1 MIYFENTPIN
11 FETFPNGEI
20 RIANPEVMFAGHHSI
35 TLKYESDAD
44 LIKLMFAKR
53 YLDSLNNINGTGVS
67 KTTTLRIAY
76 MPYSRQDRVQNGSA
90 FTLKYVCDFI
100 NLLGFNKVFVLEP
113 HSDVTCALLERAEA
127 VELTAFVATG
137 AMDQLGFDPE
147 KDGLFFPDAGAQKR
161 YAGKFT
167 VKNQLVGFKQR
178 DFSTGKIGSLEIL
191 GSAVPERVLIVDDL
205 SSYGGT
211 FLMSAEALAARG
223 AKEIY
228 LAVAHC
234 ENSVYEGKMIKSDL
248 ISGIYTTN
256 TILSDDQ
263 FSKAKNALHGDK
275 IHIYDV
281 IGVKSSNEN
290 CISSDIAV

>member
-20 RIANPEVMFAGHHSI
+20 RIANPEAIIAGHHVV

-44 LIKLMFAKR
+44 LIKLMFVKR
-53 YLDSLNNINGTGVS
+53 YLDEVNNAYGTGLT
-67 KTTTLRIAY
+67 KTTTLKIAY

-100 NLLGFNKVFVLEP
+100 NALGFNKVFVFES

-127 VELTAFVATG
+127 VELTAFVVAG
-137 AMDQLGFDPE
+137 AMDQLGFDLE

-161 YAGKFT
+161 YAGKFQA
-167 VKNQLVGFKQR
+167 KNQLVGFKQR

-191 GSAVPERVLIVDDL
+191 GNAVPERVLIIDDL

-248 ISGIYTTN
+248 ITGIYTTN

-263 FSKAKNALHGDK
+263 FSKAKNALYGDK
-275 IHIYDV
+275 IKIYDV
-281 IGVKSSNEN
+281 IGVKPFGENRISSN
-290 CISSDIAV
+290 IAV